1 MLKRFFNFQTKS
13 ITSAAFLVGIST
25 IASGALGL
33 VRDRL
38 LAGRFGAGQDLD
50 VYFAAFRI
58 PDFVYG
64 ILITGGIS
72 AVFLPVF
79 SEHFKKSEKEAWEF
93 TNNLLNC
100 FLVLLFALCA
110 ILAIL
115 APWIINLVAPG
126 FSFENK
132 ETTVSLV
139 RIMFLSPILFGL
151 SNIFSGILQY
161 FNRFLIYSIA
171 PILYNLGII
180 IGILFF
186 VPTFGLYGL
195 AYGVILGAALYW
207 ILQIPAARNSGYKY
221 SPVFNFKYP
230 GLIKSFKLMIPRTI
244 GAAAYH
250 INLITVTAI
259 ASTLTVGS
267 IAIFNFSNNIQYFP
281 VGLFGTSF
289 AIAAFPALSQSWAA
303 RSKEKFLAIFSSTFR
318 QIIFLIIPTS
328 LLFFIFRAQM
338 VRLIL
343 GTGEFGWLETRLTAA
358 SLGIFCF
365 GIFAS
370 AFIPFLARVF
380 YSFQDTKT
388 PVLVSLLSM
397 ALNIGLCFLLTFLL
411 GYPNVFQQTVVSAL
425 KLQEINNIAVL
436 GLPMALSISAVFQF
450 CLLLFYLKKK
460 LTDIRIREIFFSL
473 RKIIIASLLM
483 SIVSFLSLRLIAG
496 AIETNTFFNLLLQ
509 TGISLAAGALV
520 FWQTLRIMKSSEL
533 EIIKSSIIAKFNRFN
548 GKHS

>member
-25 IASGALGL
+25 IASGVLGL

-38 LAGRFGAGQDLD
+38 LAGRFGAGEELD

-64 ILITGGIS
+64 ILITGGIA

-79 SEHFKKSEKEAWEF
+79 SEYFKKSEKEAWEF

-100 FLVLLFALCA
+100 FLVLLFALCVV
-110 ILAIL
+110 LAL
-115 APWIINLVAPG
+115 FAPLIINLVAPG

-132 ETTVSLV
+132 EITVNLV

-161 FNRFLIYSIA
+161 FNRFLVYSIA

-180 IGILFF
+180 VGILFF
-186 VPTFGLYGL
+186 VPVFGLYGL
-195 AYGVILGAALYW
+195 AYGVILGAVFYW
-207 ILQIPAARNSGYKY
+207 ILQIPAARSSGYKY
-221 SPVFNFKYP
+221 SPTFNFKYP
-230 GLIKSFKLMIPRTI
+230 GLIKSFKLMIPRAI

-281 VGLFGTSF
+281 IGLFGTSF
-289 AIAAFPALSQSWAA
+289 AIAAFPALSQSWAT
-303 RSKEKFLAIFSSTFR
+303 RSKEKFLGIFSSTFR

-328 LLFFIFRAQM
+328 LMLFIFRAQM

-358 SLGIFCF
+358 SLGIFCI

-380 YSFQDTKT
+380 YSLQDTKT
-388 PVLVSLLSM
+388 PVFISLFSM
-397 ALNIGLCFLLTFLL
+397 ALNMGLCFLLTFLL
-411 GYPNVFQQTVVSAL
+411 SSANSFHKIVVSAL
-425 KLQEINNIAVL
+425 KLQDINNIAVL
-436 GLPMALSISAVFQF
+436 GLPMALSFSAIFQF
-450 CLLLFYLKKK
+450 AMLLFYLKKK
-460 LTDIRIREIFFSL
+460 LVDIKIR
-473 RKIIIASLLM
+473 
-483 SIVSFLSLRLIAG
+483 
-496 AIETNTFFNLLLQ
+496 
-509 TGISLAAGALV
+509 
-520 FWQTLRIMKSSEL
+520 
-533 EIIKSSIIAKFNRFN
+533 
-548 GKHS
+548 